1 MGPLTYYV
9 AGLNEKLHSLAF
21 EEAGSVPNIYLMEGT
36 LSAFAQFT
44 LRPLARR

>member
-1 MGPLTYYV
+1 MGPWTYYV
-9 AGLNEKLHSLAF
+9 AGLNEKLAF
-21 EEAGSVPNIYLMEGT
+21 EEAGSVPNIYLMECT